1 MTLSFTEFFK
11 GCGGYFPFPER
22 KVAIFMEKIF
32 QALICTTSP
41 FFFGLDFLK
50 LLTHRV
56 SGPLPLDLQLLKS
69 LSLSFLLLQSCLLI
83 MMDGVF
89 KSFRAF
95 RLQKQVQSKYILYFF
110 LHGFLITQNPI
121 SENRTITSLLPS
133 SMAKIAI
140 QGNRIRTIW
149 LKG

>member
-32 QALICTTSP
+32 QALICTKYFS

-95 RLQKQVQSKYILYFF
+95 RLVQKQVQYKLLYLFSAW
-110 LHGFLITQNPI
+110 I
-121 SENRTITSLLPS
+121 SDHTKPNFRKPYTHYL
-133 SMAKIAI
+133 A
-140 QGNRIRTIW
+140 QR
-149 LKG
+149 LKSTF